1 MNSQIDTRT
10 RIMDVAEAAVL
21 SKGFDATSIEEI
33 VAATGIT
40 KGGFFYHFPDKNALG
55 HALLERY
62 VAAEDVLL
70 AEIGDKARALTD
82 DPLQMMLVYMKL
94 LADLIADMPNGH
106 PGCLIAAAVYQERL
120 FSSEVRALNRA
131 ALLRWRALFLGM
143 LQAIEAEYPK
153 RDDVPLEHLADMV
166 SAVVDGGIILSK
178 ALSEPK
184 ATSQQLLLYRSY
196 VKLLFTPPRA

>member
-1 MNSQIDTRT
+1 MNRPIDTRT

-21 SKGFDATSIEEI
+21 AKGFEATSIEEI

-55 HALLERY
+55 QALLERY
-62 VAAEDVLL
+62 IVAEDALL
-70 AEIGDKARALTD
+70 ADIGDKARALTD

-120 FSSEVRALNRA
+120 FSPEVRALNRD
-131 ALLRWRALFLGM
+131 ALLRWRGLFLDM

-153 RDDVPLEHLADMV
+153 RDDVPLEHVADMV

-184 ATSQQLLLYRSY
+184 ATSQQVLLYRSY